1 MMALHRNHL
10 GSIIKE
16 PRFVVKKFLA
26 RPQHEG
32 LGAVVRRSIGRS
44 ELKYFDPFLVLDEFS
59 VSAPGGFPDHPHRG
73 FETVT
78 YMLQGA
84 MIHEDFEGH
93 KGRIEVGDLQWM
105 TAGKGIV
112 HSEIPSSI
120 GTQRGLQLWINLSS
134 KHKMI
139 EPRYQ
144 EIHNENIVEA
154 TREGVKVRVIAGEA
168 LGVKSPIYTK
178 TPTMYLDFTLVP
190 GSRIE
195 QPIPTGWNAF
205 VYVLEGDGGV
215 FGSMKLMPTVTPH
228 HLLLLGNGD
237 GLEVWNKSSTKTLR
251 FILVG
256 GEPLNESVVQL
267 GPFVMNT
274 QEEIDQTVED
284 FENCTNGFERARHW
298 KSS

>member
-1 MMALHRNHL
+1 MNER
-10 GSIIKE
+10 
-16 PRFVVKKFLA
+16 
-26 RPQHEG
+26 
-32 LGAVVRRSIGRS
+32 
-44 ELKYFDPFLVLDEFS
+44 
-59 VSAPGGFPDHPHRG
+59 
-73 FETVT
+73 
-78 YMLQGA
+78 
-84 MIHEDFEGH
+84 
-93 KGRIEVGDLQWM
+93 
-105 TAGKGIV
+105 
-112 HSEIPSSI
+112 
-120 GTQRGLQLWINLSS
+120 
-134 KHKMI
+134 I